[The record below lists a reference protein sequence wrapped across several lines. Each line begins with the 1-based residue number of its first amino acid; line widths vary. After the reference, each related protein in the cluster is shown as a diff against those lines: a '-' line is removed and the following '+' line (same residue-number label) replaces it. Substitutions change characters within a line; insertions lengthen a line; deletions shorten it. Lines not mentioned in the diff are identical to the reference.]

1 MENKM
6 LSKKI
11 MLFVTLLVSL
21 LLTACG
27 GSTREV
33 ARIDTKEMID
43 LSGKWNDT
51 DARLVAEEMVEDA
64 LKRPWLTD
72 FIQDASRKPVVVVG
86 KIRNKSSEHIAV
98 DVFSNDIE
106 RELLNTGKVKF
117 VAEKDQRDEIREERK
132 DQNEFASKES
142 FKKFYKELGAD
153 FYMSGTINSVT
164 DMYEGQRVIF
174 YQVDMELIN
183 IETNEKVWLGNK
195 KIKKFVNQD
204 SYTM

>member
-1 MENKM
+1 MFT
-6 LSKKI
+6 KKI
-11 MLFVTLLVSL
+11 IISAFVLLSLF
-21 LLTACG
+21 LTACG

-33 ARIDTKEMID
+33 ARIDTQEMID

-51 DARLVAEEMVEDA
+51 DARLVAEEMVDDA

-72 FIQDASRKPVVVVG
+72 FLQKESRKPVVVVG

-98 DVFSNDIE
+98 DVFANDIE

-153 FYMSGTINSVT
+153 YYMSGTVNSVT
-164 DMYEGQRVIF
+164 DMAEGQRVIF

-195 KIKKFVNQD
+195 KIKKFISQD
-204 SYTM
+204 SYSM

>member
-1 MENKM
+1 MFT
-6 LSKKI
+6 KKI
-11 MLFVTLLVSL
+11 IISAFVLLSLF
-21 LLTACG
+21 LTACG

-33 ARIDTKEMID
+33 ARIDTQEMID

-51 DARLVAEEMVEDA
+51 DARLVAEEMVDDA

-72 FIQDASRKPVVVVG
+72 FLQKESRKPVVVVG

-98 DVFSNDIE
+98 DVFANDIE

-117 VAEKDQRDEIREERK
+117 VAEKDQRDEIREESK

-153 FYMSGTINSVT
+153 YYMSGTVNSVT
-164 DMYEGQRVIF
+164 DMAEGQRVIF

-195 KIKKFVNQD
+195 KIKKFISQD
-204 SYTM
+204 SYSM

>member
-1 MENKM
+1 MFT
-6 LSKKI
+6 KKI
-11 MLFVTLLVSL
+11 IVFGVVLLSL

-51 DARLVAEEMVEDA
+51 DARLVAEEMVDDA

-72 FIQDASRKPVVVVG
+72 FLQKESRKPVVVVG

-98 DVFSNDIE
+98 DVFANDIE

-117 VAEKDQRDEIREERK
+117 VAEKDQRDEIREERR

-153 FYMSGTINSVT
+153 YYMSGTVNSVT
-164 DMYEGQRVIF
+164 DMAEGQRVIF

-195 KIKKFVNQD
+195 KIKKFISQD
-204 SYTM
+204 SYSM

>member
-1 MENKM
+1 M

-195 KIKKFVNQD
+195 KIKKFINQD